1 MGARFGGNLAG
12 EYGRNNTQRNPIGPV
27 SLLKKPTI
35 NEKEESISVPK
46 N

>member
-12 EYGRNNTQRNPIGPV
+12 EYGINNIQRNPLGPV
-27 SLLKKPTI
+27 SLLKKPMV